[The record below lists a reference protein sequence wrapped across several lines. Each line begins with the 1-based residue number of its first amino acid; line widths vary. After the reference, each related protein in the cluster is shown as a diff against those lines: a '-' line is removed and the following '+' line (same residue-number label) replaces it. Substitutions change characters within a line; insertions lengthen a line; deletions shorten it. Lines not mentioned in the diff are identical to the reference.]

1 MNAKKHETHI
11 LNTLSYLHL
20 LPSNEVKKH
29 RSKILQH
36 IYLKNFFKW

>member
-20 LPSNEVKKH
+20 LPSNEEKKH

-36 IYLKNFFKW
+36 IYSKNFFKW